1 MSKSFLFNQD
11 KKNTHQQLKKI
22 VSFHK
27 MVQLLIVNGRNF
39 SSGEIVQVQLL
50 LDLKEIV
57 GDQVD

>member
-22 VSFHK
+22 VSFRK